1 MKKDHSLE
9 CELFEGKEK
18 EQCKNEIK
26 ISETKE
32 DYIIKCE
39 NIMNNSNNYDR
50 NLFKDHL
57 KKYIIKMIHYISS
70 P

>member
-1 MKKDHSLE
+1 MLNLDIFLKKDHSLE

-32 DYIIKCE
+32 EYIIKYE
-39 NIMNNSNNYDR
+39 NIMNIYN
-50 NLFKDHL
+50 
-57 KKYIIKMIHYISS
+57 I
-70 P
+70 